1 MCSANLQQRRK
12 ESKVLSLM
20 ALSLEQIQFH
30 TTTGIAG
37 IFATTRRNESTS
49 AMERKRDASIVFP
62 SFLRPPRNCIRR
74 GGQEST
80 FRHSYTSTQHSNAAT
95 TNDIY
100 IWAFV
105 PRTHS
110 ENSSSK
116 WFLLGASNASQ
127 LSYTAGSLLCSAAD
141 GKKLRLAPRN
151 AQQQQ
156 EPPCAERG
164 LRELRN

>member
-100 IWAFV
+100 ISGPLYRELIPKTPHQSGFFWARQMRPNFHI
-105 PRTHS
+105 PP
-110 ENSSSK
+110 
-116 WFLLGASNASQ
+116 A
-127 LSYTAGSLLCSAAD
+127 LCSA
-141 GKKLRLAPRN
+141 
-151 AQQQQ
+151 QQQTVKSYDWPQ
-156 EPPCAERG
+156 ETPSSSRSHRVRKEG
-164 LRELRN
+164 YES

>member
-1 MCSANLQQRRK
+1 
-12 ESKVLSLM
+12 M

-49 AMERKRDASIVFP
+49 AMEKERKRDASIVFP

-100 IWAFV
+100 ISGPLYRELIPKTPHQSGFFWARQMRPNFHI
-105 PRTHS
+105 PP
-110 ENSSSK
+110 
-116 WFLLGASNASQ
+116 A
-127 LSYTAGSLLCSAAD
+127 LCSAAAD